1 MRRCVAD
8 IMPVLLLVIVIE
20 AGMAMLLDCV
30 RMNDQTRISNDET
43 MTNDQMRNNHCYVAS
58 SFELRLLSSFELR
71 HCQLVSTSP
80 DATIR

>member
-30 RMNDQTRISNDET
+30 RMNDQ
-43 MTNDQMRNNHCYVAS
+43 MRNNHCYVAS
-58 SFELRLLSSFELR
+58 SFDLRLLSSLELR
-71 HCQLVSTSP
+71 HCQFVSTSL

>member
-8 IMPVLLLVIVIE
+8 IMPLLLLVIE
-20 AGMAMLLDCV
+20 AGMVMLLDCV

-43 MTNDQMRNNHCYVAS
+43 MTNDQMRNNHWYVAS
-58 SFELRLLSSFELR
+58 SFELRLLSSLELR
-71 HCQLVSTSP
+71 HCQFVSTSL

>member
-43 MTNDQMRNNHCYVAS
+43 MTNDNEKQS
-58 SFELRLLSSFELR
+58 LLRCF
-71 HCQLVSTSP
+71 V
-80 DATIR
+80 I